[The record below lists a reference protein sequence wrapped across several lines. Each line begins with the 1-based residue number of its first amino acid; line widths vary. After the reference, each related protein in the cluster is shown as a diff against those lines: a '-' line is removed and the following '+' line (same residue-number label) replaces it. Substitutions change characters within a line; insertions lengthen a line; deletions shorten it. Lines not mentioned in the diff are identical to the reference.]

1 MVYTYRLRIHLNGDR
16 FSVVAVAGL
25 FSLTPGNDKRKRN
38 SQTRTICAERGAEL
52 VALNDALNELAK
64 LDERQSR
71 VVELR
76 FFGGL
81 TEEEIAQVLK
91 VSPRTVSGDWNMA
104 RAWLLRELSK

>member
-1 MVYTYRLRIHLNGDR
+1 MQV
-16 FSVVAVAGL
+16 
-25 FSLTPGNDKRKRN
+25 SLDEVL
-38 SQTRTICAERGAEL
+38 TICAERGAEL
-52 VALNDALNELAK
+52 VALNDALNVLAK

-81 TEEEIAQVLK
+81 TEEEIAQVLN
-91 VSPRTVSGDWNMA
+91 VSPRTVSGDWSMA